1 MSSGFMPQL
10 EASSTSLGD
19 AASAPMPSDASART
33 TGGNGL
39 AFHGEQHAEAGKGIV
54 QRCCLGGQ
62 CFVEIEVAGR
72 VFPRQTENVFVHEA
86 TLLSRSQFDRTIFRG
101 GTQNIPC
108 AGHKMW

>member
-39 AFHGEQHAEAGKGIV
+39 AF
-54 QRCCLGGQ
+54 
-62 CFVEIEVAGR
+62 
-72 VFPRQTENVFVHEA
+72 TENSTPKPGKTSCSAVAWAASV
-86 TLLSRSQFDRTIFRG
+86 S
-101 GTQNIPC
+101 
-108 AGHKMW
+108 